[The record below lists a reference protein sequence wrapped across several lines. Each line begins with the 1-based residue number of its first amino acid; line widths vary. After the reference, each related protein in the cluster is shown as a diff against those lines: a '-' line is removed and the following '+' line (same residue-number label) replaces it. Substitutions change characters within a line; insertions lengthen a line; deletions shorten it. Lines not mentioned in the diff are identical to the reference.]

1 MMSEIYKRYMEVV
14 DSIKNKCKQIDRDYS
29 KIKLVAVSKTFP
41 VEVLK
46 EAYDSGINIFGEN
59 YAQELRDKS
68 KVLKDYNIEWHFIGR
83 IQINKLK
90 YIVPVA
96 SLIHSVSRIEEIEVI
111 DKISKKLGKIQEIL
125 IQVNVSGEET
135 KSGVKP
141 EQLIDLIEKSKL
153 YENVKVIGLMTMAP
167 FTDNE
172 EIIRNVFK
180 KARVLRDNVSKEFPD
195 VVELSMGMSN
205 DYLIALEEGAT
216 ILRIGSKIFGSRK

>member
-14 DSIKNKCKQIDRDYS
+14 NSIKNKCKQIDRDCS

-68 KVLKDYNIEWHFIGR
+68 KALRDYNIEWHFIGR
-83 IQINKLK
+83 IQLNKLK
-90 YIVPVA
+90 YVVPVA
-96 SLIHSVSRIEEIEVI
+96 SLIHSVSRSEEIKEI

-141 EQLIDLIEKSKL
+141 EHLMDLIEKSKS

-180 KARVLRDNVSKEFPD
+180 KTRLLRDSVSKEFPN

-216 ILRIGSKIFGSRK
+216 ILRIGSKIFGPRK

>member
-1 MMSEIYKRYMEVV
+1 MSEIYKRYMEVV
-14 DSIKNKCKQIDRDYS
+14 NSIKNKCKQIDRDYS

-68 KVLKDYNIEWHFIGR
+68 KALRDYNIEWHFIGR
-83 IQINKLK
+83 IQLNKLK

-96 SLIHSVSRIEEIEVI
+96 SLIHSVSRIEEIKEI
-111 DKISKKLGKIQEIL
+111 DKISKKLGKVQEIL

-141 EQLIDLIEKSKL
+141 EQLMDLIEKSKS

-180 KARVLRDNVSKEFPD
+180 KTRLLRDSVSKEFTD
-195 VVELSMGMSN
+195 VLELSMGMSN

-216 ILRIGSKIFGSRK
+216 ILRIGSKIFGPRK